1 LSPRAAPIGR
11 GAWLKSLRFEYPS
24 VLARRDDLPAIKGEI
39 VRAQA
44 ELGGIQAGLNEALEA
59 LGSGIADKIVAYG
72 GLVFAGVGGLALAAG
87 GPVTWLLAAGAA
99 SSIGGGG
106 LAIVGSFR
114 RWRRTNELERLAQ
127 RQRWLASETERYRHA
142 LERVSEAIE
151 LRRHRAA
158 LEEP

>member
-87 GPVTWLLAAGAA
+87 GPVTWLLAAGALPARSAAVAWRSSAA
-99 SSIGGGG
+99 SGGGDAPTNSKG
-106 LAIVGSFR
+106 WRSDNAGSLPR
-114 RWRRTNELERLAQ
+114 PNATGTPWKG
-127 RQRWLASETERYRHA
+127 
-142 LERVSEAIE
+142 
-151 LRRHRAA
+151 
-158 LEEP
+158 